1 LTSAY
6 SGTLIEVDR
15 NPMTTD
21 SNNAARHGHCSI
33 CSQLEDHEF
42 GRQCHGRPEED
53 TFLPDVARRLENI
66 RELKPGSVRYTWL
79 RQCPECATYYL
90 HRTSYEYLASGSED
104 EQFLTRL
111 TDEQAAEYLSWP
123 LAYCPGAGVRIIR
136 DGGAKVMNRLEVKA
150 DNLQFILVIL
160 LGLFFLPF
168 GLFNLINGLA
178 KGFAPARSVIGLVIL
193 ALYGAVIWLVRRGH
207 GRSVMYFSD
216 AGLVRHDGRSFAWA
230 DLSRV
235 VNQVRFRP
243 EAPNKKILW
252 RTEIQFKGGESA
264 WLIPAKVSNYREASE
279 YVDNLPCEHT
289 EVRV

>member
-1 LTSAY
+1 
-6 SGTLIEVDR
+6 
-15 NPMTTD
+15 MTTD

-33 CSQLEDHEF
+33 CSQLKDHEF
-42 GRQCHGRPEED
+42 GRQSHGRPEED
-53 TFLPDVARRLENI
+53 TFLPDAARHLENI

-90 HRTSYEYLASGSED
+90 HRTGYEYLASGSED
-104 EQFLTRL
+104 EQYLMRL
-111 TDEQAAEYLSWP
+111 TDEEAAEYLSRP
-123 LAYCPGAGVRIIR
+123 LPDGPGAGARIIR

-160 LGLFFLPF
+160 LGLFFLPL
-168 GLFNLINGLA
+168 GLFNLISGLA
-178 KGFAPARSVIGLVIL
+178 TGFAPARSGIGLVIL
-193 ALYGAVIWLVRRGH
+193 ALYGVVIWLVRRGH
-207 GRSVMYFSD
+207 GRSVKYFSSS
-216 AGLVRHDGRSFAWA
+216 GLVRNDGQSFAWA

-243 EAPNKKILW
+243 EAPNTKVLW

-264 WLIPAKVSNYREASE
+264 WLIPAKVSNYREARE

>member
-1 LTSAY
+1 
-6 SGTLIEVDR
+6 
-15 NPMTTD
+15 MTTD
-21 SNNAARHGHCSI
+21 SNNPARHGHCSI

-42 GRQCHGRPEED
+42 GRQTHGRPEAD
-53 TFLPDVARRLENI
+53 TFLPDAARRLENI

-90 HRTSYEYLASGSED
+90 HRTGYEYLASGSDD

-111 TDEQAAEYLSWP
+111 TDEQAAEYLSRS
-123 LAYCPGAGVRIIR
+123 LAHGPEAGVRIIG
-136 DGGAKVMNRLEVKA
+136 DGGAKVINRLEVKA

-160 LGLFFLPF
+160 LGLFFLPC

-178 KGFAPARSVIGLVIL
+178 KGFVPARSGIGLLIL
-193 ALYGAVIWLVRRGH
+193 ALYGVVVWLVRRGH
-207 GRSVMYFSD
+207 GRSVKHFSSL
-216 AGLVRHDGRSFAWA
+216 GLVRNDGRSFAWA

-243 EAPNKKILW
+243 AAPNTKVIW

-264 WLIPAKVSNYREASE
+264 WLIPAKVSNYREARE

>member
-1 LTSAY
+1 M
-6 SGTLIEVDR
+6 
-15 NPMTTD
+15 N
-21 SNNAARHGHCSI
+21 CSI
-33 CSQLEDHEF
+33 CSQLEDHQF
-42 GRQCHGRPEED
+42 GRQTHGRPEED
-53 TFLPDVARRLENI
+53 TFLPDAARRLENI

-79 RQCPECATYYL
+79 RRCPECATYYL
-90 HRTSYEYLASGSED
+90 HKTDYEYLATGSED
-104 EQFLTRL
+104 EQSLTRL
-111 TDEQAAEYLSWP
+111 TDEQAAEYLSRP
-123 LAYCPGAGVRIIR
+123 LAHGAE
-136 DGGAKVMNRLEVKA
+136 AKVMNRLEVKA

-178 KGFAPARSVIGLVIL
+178 EGFAPARAGLGLAML
-193 ALYGAVIWLVRRGH
+193 ALYGVVIWLVRRGH
-207 GRSVMYFSD
+207 GRSVKYFSGS
-216 AGLVRHDGRSFAWA
+216 GLVRNDGRSFAWA

-243 EAPNKKILW
+243 EAPTTKVLW

-264 WLIPAKVSNYREASE
+264 WLIPAKVSNYREARE